1 MGIDKAMLSKLVEN
15 LINILD
21 LYHQKRIKNYFK
33 NKNIDKLIDVGS
45 HKGEYLKKMRTNN
58 YKKIYAFEPQ
68 PEIYKVLKK
77 NISNFKE
84 VELFNIACDEK
95 NDLRELYINELSLTS
110 SFLKSNEENLWIKFK
125 KFILGKKSLIKK
137 KIMVKTNKLD
147 YVLIKKLKKK
157 DQILLKIDVEG
168 SELSVLKG
176 ATKILKTMNVKFIQ
190 VENAKNNM
198 YEINNNDKVKLFLKN
213 NGYKLEKSF
222 VYPTFSFSDDI
233 YIKSTS

>member
-1 MGIDKAMLSKLVEN
+1 MLSNLVEN
-15 LINILD
+15 LINVLD
-21 LYHQKRIKNYFK
+21 LYHQNKIRKYFK
-33 NKNIDKLIDVGS
+33 DKNLDILIDIGS
-45 HKGEYLKKMRTNN
+45 HKGEYLKKMQKNN

-68 PEIYKVLKK
+68 SEIFKTLKE
-77 NISNFKE
+77 NVRNFKE

-95 NDLRELYINELSLTS
+95 NALRELFINELSLTS
-110 SFLKSNEENLWIKFK
+110 SFLKSNEKNLWIKFK
-125 KFILGKKSLIKK
+125 KFILGKRILIKN

-176 ATKILKTMNVKFIQ
+176 ASMILKTRNVKYIQ
-190 VENAKNNM
+190 VENAKNNI
-198 YEINNNDKVKLFLKN
+198 YEINNNEQVKLFLYR

-222 VYPTFSFSDDI
+222 IYPTFSFSDDI
-233 YIKSTS
+233 YIKSNG

>member
-1 MGIDKAMLSKLVEN
+1 M
-15 LINILD
+15 
-21 LYHQKRIKNYFK
+21 
-33 NKNIDKLIDVGS
+33 
-45 HKGEYLKKMRTNN
+45 
-58 YKKIYAFEPQ
+58 
-68 PEIYKVLKK
+68 
-77 NISNFKE
+77 
-84 VELFNIACDEK
+84 
-95 NDLRELYINELSLTS
+95 
-110 SFLKSNEENLWIKFK
+110 KSNEENLWIKFK

-137 KIMVKTNKLD
+137 KITVKTNKLD
-147 YVLIKKLKKK
+147 YVLIKKLKKQ
-157 DQILLKIDVEG
+157 DQVLLKIDVEG

-222 VYPTFSFSDDI
+222 VYPTFSFSDDV